1 MLRTSFTNAVD
12 GAEVIVGSSGSS
24 FKKAA
29 KDAIKKVKAA
39 S

>member
-1 MLRTSFTNAVD
+1 MLKTTSINAVD
-12 GAEVIVGSSGSS
+12 GAEIIVGSGSS

-29 KDAIKKVKAA
+29 KDAIKKVKAT